1 MKKFITRTRIPRQED
16 DEDDRGED
24 IRINDIIVWT
34 FAFIGLICAIAAWFH
49 VG

>member
-1 MKKFITRTRIPRQED
+1 MKKIITRTRRPKTEED
-16 DEDDRGED
+16 NDRGED

-34 FAFIGLICAIAAWFH
+34 FAFIGLICVIAKWFH